1 MNAKNLKALEP
12 YDPPPFLKSEL
23 RLVRMPR
30 PASEP
35 REFQRETTY
44 DGLELTVTL
53 EQDIDGL
60 HLREVQAAADGSDL
74 SWFPKHI
81 CALIKAQVSAEI
93 SKEDMS

>member
-1 MNAKNLKALEP
+1 MNARHPAMQT
-12 YDPPPFLKSEL
+12 FLQSGYTQAM
-23 RLVRMPR
+23 RVVDAART
-30 PASEP
+30 
-35 REFQRETTY
+35 REFQRNTTY
-44 DGLELTVTL
+44 DGLALVVTL